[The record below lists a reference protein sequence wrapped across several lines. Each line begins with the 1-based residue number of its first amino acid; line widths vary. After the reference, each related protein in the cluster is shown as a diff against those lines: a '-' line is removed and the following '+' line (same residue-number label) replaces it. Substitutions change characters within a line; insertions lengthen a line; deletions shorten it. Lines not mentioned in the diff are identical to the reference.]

1 MDEIWRYVI
10 VYATL
15 MTALVIEVAIAVN
28 WRTLGTLSAAGVLI
42 IASLQ
47 AVFGFLYYMHGKY
60 GSRSITLMM
69 ILSLAVIIPLF
80 IAFLFSIEFPRHITQ
95 VMEG

>member
-1 MDEIWRYVI
+1 MDEVWKYVM

-15 MTALVIEVAIAVN
+15 MAALVIEVALAVN
-28 WRTLGTLSAAGVLI
+28 WRTLGPLSTAGVLA

-47 AVFGFLYYMHGKY
+47 AVFGFLYYMHGIY

-80 IAFLFSIEFPRHITQ
+80 IAFLFSIEFPPHITQ
-95 VMEG
+95 ITEG